1 MVMDSTLSAWASALD
16 IAQEMNENLQIVAR
30 GNMKLV
36 LEQEVALKG
45 RIIELIA
52 PTLRPFIAEH
62 GARTLRP
69 VLDYISNPISLGFA
83 QGVRYFFTVLN
94 NRFTAGELNTP
105 SKRTQ
110 SIRLIS
116 RQAEYYWNKETLLFY
131 PVQTFKNLYH
141 HNPLAE
147 DHFPP
152 GAFTL
157 ADLKNLCIRNLKD
170 LAFRALHLFLK
181 AAESVTTGKIKD
193 ILNNVTKAYLADT
206 KRMVRKTLVE
216 VMKNMMRIYVV
227 ELWSPASQA
236 ANPIQSVIDNIPTP
250 GLSDLFHVQCLIR
263 DVIQDVVDRSINA
276 AVDSYRTEW
285 EEVIEKE
292 RDDMMLPRDEP
303 EINNT

>member
-1 MVMDSTLSAWASALD
+1 MDSTLSAWASALD